1 MSQICCS
8 APYTHS
14 LHHIIPVCPSSCL
27 PNGIFSDGRNQRCCA
42 CRPNVHACLVL
53 RQMQQLQWQH
63 WIRKA
68 VLFWCVDLR
77 LMDGS
82 YTDGYSGCIYGW
94 SFVISALTFGLLKG
108 GGTAG
113 GTAVAIHT
121 HMLGAAT
128 RFHLLDFNM
137 DVCSG
142 FMAAVVT
149 GRNKTSGHLTS
160 LGIRVG
166 AGMGPAKAELFCFG
180 FSRSCHGRRRMEGL
194 MLWRPP
200 RLNGVRPNMDQRERE
215 REIPPGSL
223 ADFWAPRPDR
233 RPVVWLSSRRGMFGS
248 HRSDHRRVRWW
259 ERKIGGWDTEGAT
272 SVKHPAVI
280 LLKVWSVPF
289 PLHI

>member
-1 MSQICCS
+1 M
-8 APYTHS
+8 
-14 LHHIIPVCPSSCL
+14 
-27 PNGIFSDGRNQRCCA
+27 
-42 CRPNVHACLVL
+42 
-53 RQMQQLQWQH
+53 
-63 WIRKA
+63 
-68 VLFWCVDLR
+68 
-77 LMDGS
+77 
-82 YTDGYSGCIYGW
+82 
-94 SFVISALTFGLLKG
+94 
-108 GGTAG
+108 
-113 GTAVAIHT
+113 VAIHT

-215 REIPPGSL
+215 RFLQE
-223 ADFWAPRPDR
+223 
-233 RPVVWLSSRRGMFGS
+233 VWLISEHRGLIADLLSGC
-248 HRSDHRRVRWW
+248 RV
-259 ERKIGGWDTEGAT
+259 EEGCSGAIAVIIGG
-272 SVKHPAVI
+272 
-280 LLKVWSVPF
+280 
-289 PLHI
+289 